1 MVPEMQKAAEMQ
13 GVGTNWAQHGKS
25 GISLLVQNPS
35 TRYEPFFLG
44 FFAPSACF
52 LAFPEGLG

>member
-1 MVPEMQKAAEMQ
+1 MQ

-25 GISLLVQNPS
+25 GMFTFSPEPIHP
-35 TRYEPFFLG
+35 YEPFFLS

-52 LAFPEGLG
+52 LAFPEAFG

>member
-44 FFAPSACF
+44 SSRPRH
-52 LAFPEGLG
+52 AF